1 MMGPNEKS
9 TGTRPVSSATVKW
22 DKWLG
27 GWGWMVVCVL
37 VIVGAILAVSGELD
51 GKLPA
56 GALLPLLFVLPCALM
71 MFMCMK
77 NMGGN
82 QSGAHRS
89 ISRAD
94 VRKRDV
100 EDQL

>member
-1 MMGPNEKS
+1 MTEPYERL
-9 TGTRPVSSATVKW
+9 TGARPYSSATGTAR
-22 DKWLG
+22 KWLG
-27 GWGWMVVCVL
+27 GWGGMGVCVL
-37 VIVGAILAVSGELD
+37 VIVGAVLAFSGEFD
-51 GKLPA
+51 GGLTA